1 MNYKYYTK
9 QNGRIVNHPSLHI
22 YIYWAQA
29 FRLTREQET
38 SRKRER
44 EAEIY
49 RKGARCLGLYT
60 EILSSGLPQV
70 STNLFGFFEMFTD
83 DLLDLV

>member
-1 MNYKYYTK
+1 LVDKRARDFK
-9 QNGRIVNHPSLHI
+9 KE
-22 YIYWAQA
+22 
-29 FRLTREQET
+29 RE
-38 SRKRER
+38 RER

-70 STNLFGFFEMFTD
+70 STNLFGFFEMFAD